1 MWYAPSRRRPR
12 PAAIRWLLPAL
23 LFITQTIL
31 AAAAGTDRLL
41 AQTPRPQ
48 TTESSEDA
56 FVPNEKPTL
65 VVSRAPGPIA
75 LDGELDDPG
84 WVGAA
89 RADNFSE
96 NWPRERAQPP
106 VESEVWVTYDQES
119 LYLAFIAYDD
129 PGTIRASLRDRD
141 EMWSDDY
148 FGILLDT
155 YGDASWAYFLF
166 ANPLGV
172 QGDSR
177 FSSNGGEDDGFDII
191 FFSEAKITDHGYQ
204 IEMAIP
210 FKSLRFPNRETQSWR
225 ATFWRT
231 RPRASRAQHTWA
243 AINRD
248 DPCFLCQFGT
258 LTGINDVKPG
268 GALELLPAVIANQ
281 SGELRDSDDPTSGLH
296 NSGLDGEVAL
306 SVRYPFSSGLTAEA
320 TLNPDFSQVE
330 SDVAQID
337 VNRTFALFFPERRPF
352 FLEGSDLFDT
362 YFDVLYT
369 RQINDPQVA
378 GKFIG
383 RLGRASFAY
392 LGAVDENSPLILP
405 FEEQSFVGQAGTSIT
420 NVARVRQTFLR
431 QSYVGAIATDRRMQ
445 HSGGSGSTAGI
456 DGRLR
461 FLEKY
466 SFEFQALA
474 SHTQEPDDPSLTE
487 DVNGL
492 TFDRGKHTAAFDGES
507 FWGHAMYASLE
518 RDARVWS
525 FDFDYWASSPT
536 FRADNGFE
544 FRNDFRRV
552 SMWQGLF
559 FYMDTKLLDRILP
572 NVYMQRSWNFD
583 GVRKNDFIAPSLE
596 FSLKGDS
603 YIDIEYQW
611 ERERFGGIDFVDLRS
626 VFFFARTNALEFIRP
641 GFWVSHGWQVARF
654 TDPPVRGKGTNAEAW
669 FTLKPQTRVVI
680 EPSLQYSQLSDPSGN
695 ELFEG
700 FILRTRTAFQFNR
713 ELFLR
718 LIVQYNNF
726 SEGLSIEP
734 LLTYKINPFTLFYI
748 GSTHGF
754 LDYDNPDDFAQTSR
768 QFFAKFQ
775 YLFRR

>member
-1 MWYAPSRRRPR
+1 MTAQMSS
-12 PAAIRWLLPAL
+12 LLAL
-23 LFITQTIL
+23 LTLSQPLLLFGAERHRLRGQTN
-31 AAAAGTDRLL
+31 DH
-41 AQTPRPQ
+41 QTE
-48 TTESSEDA
+48 ESGEA
-56 FVPNEKPTL
+56 EFRPNEKPTL
-65 VVSRAPGPIA
+65 VIRRASGPIA
-75 LDGELDDPG
+75 LDGELDDAG

-89 RADNFSE
+89 RATNFSE
-96 NWPRERAQPP
+96 HWPRERARPP
-106 VESEVWVTYDQES
+106 VESEVWVTYDQDNF
-119 LYLAFIAYDD
+119 YLAFIAYDD
-129 PGTIRASLRDRD
+129 PSTIRASLRDRD

-177 FSSNGGEDDGFDII
+177 FSTNGGEDDGFDII
-191 FFSEAKITDHGYQ
+191 FYSEAQITDQGYQ

-210 FKSLRFPNRETQSWR
+210 FKSLRFPNRQTHSWR

-243 AINRD
+243 AMNRD

-258 LTGINDVKPG
+258 LTGISDVKPG

-281 SGELRDSDDPTSGLH
+281 TGQLRDPDAPTSGLR
-296 NSGLDGEVAL
+296 NSSLGGELAL

-337 VNRTFALFFPERRPF
+337 VNTTFALFFPERRPF
-352 FLEGSDLFDT
+352 FLEGSDLFDS
-362 YFDVLYT
+362 YFNVLYT

-405 FEEQSFVGQAGTSIT
+405 FEEQSFVGQAGTSIS
-420 NVARVRQTFLR
+420 NIARVRQTFLR
-431 QSYVGAIATDRRMQ
+431 QSYVGAIVTDRRMQ
-445 HSGGSGSTAGI
+445 HSGGSGTAAGI

-474 SHTQEPDDPSLTE
+474 SHTQEPDNPSLTE

-507 FWGHAMYASLE
+507 FWGHGMYASLE
-518 RDARVWS
+518 RDARFWS

-559 FYMDTKLLDRILP
+559 LYMDTNLLDRILP
-572 NVYMQRSWNFD
+572 NIYTQRSWNFD

-611 ERERFGGIDFVDLRS
+611 ERERFADIDFTGLRRL
-626 VFFFARTNALEFIRP
+626 FLFARTNIIDAIRP
-641 GFWVSHGWQVARF
+641 GFWVSHGRRIARF
-654 TDPPVRGKGTNAEAW
+654 TDPPVKGDGTNAEAW
-669 FTLKPQTRVVI
+669 VTLKPLTRLVI
-680 EPSLQYSQLSDPSGN
+680 EPALQYSQLSDVAGG

-718 LIVQYNNF
+718 LVVQYDNF
-726 SEGLSIEP
+726 SEGVTIEP
-734 LLTYKINPFTLFYI
+734 LLTYKINPFTLFYV

-754 LDYDNPDDFAQTSR
+754 QDYDNPDDFAQTSR

-775 YLFRR
+775 YLFRG

>member
-1 MWYAPSRRRPR
+1 MWYAPFVRRRPR
-12 PAAIRWLLPAL
+12 TALTSSPLVL
-23 LFITQTIL
+23 LFTAQTIL
-31 AAAAGTDRLL
+31 AFGIGPTSLL
-41 AQTPRPQ
+41 AQTPGHQ
-48 TTESSEDA
+48 TEERSEEE
-56 FVPNEKPTL
+56 FHPNENPTL
-65 VVSRAPGPIA
+65 VINRAAGPIV
-75 LDGELDDPG
+75 LDGELDDLG

-89 RADNFSE
+89 RAENFSE
-96 NWPRERAQPP
+96 NWPREKARPA
-106 VESEVWVTYDQES
+106 VGSEVWVTYDADH
-119 LYLAFIAYDD
+119 LYLALIAFDD
-129 PGTIRASLRDRD
+129 PGSIRASLRDRD
-141 EMWSDDY
+141 QMWSDDY

-177 FSSNGGEDDGFDII
+177 FSSNGGEDDGFDIV
-191 FFSEAKITDHGYQ
+191 FFAEARITEEGYQ

-210 FKSLRFPNRETQSWR
+210 FKSLRFPNRKTQSWR

-243 AINRD
+243 AMDRD

-258 LTGINDVKPG
+258 LTGITDVKPG
-268 GALELLPAVIANQ
+268 GALELLPAVIASQ
-281 SGELRDSDDPTSGLH
+281 TGQLRDPNDPTSGLR

-337 VNRTFALFFPERRPF
+337 VNTTFALFFPERRPF

-362 YFDVLYT
+362 YFNVLYT

-431 QSYVGAIATDRRMQ
+431 QSYVGAIATDRRLQ
-445 HSGGSGSTAGI
+445 HSGGSGSTAGV

-474 SHTQEPDDPSLTE
+474 SHTQEPNDPRLTE
-487 DVNGL
+487 GVNGL

-507 FWGHAMYASLE
+507 FWGHAAYASLE
-518 RDARVWS
+518 RSARVWS

-544 FRNDFRRV
+544 FRNDFQRV

-572 NVYMQRSWNFD
+572 NIYTQRSWNFD

-611 ERERFGGIDFVDLRS
+611 ERERFGGIEFTDLRS
-626 VFFFARTNALEFIRP
+626 VFIFARTNALEFIRP
-641 GFWVSHGWQVARF
+641 GIWVSHGWQVARF
-654 TDPPVRGKGTNAEAW
+654 TDPPVRGQGTNAEGW
-669 FTLKPQTRVVI
+669 LTLKPQTRLVI
-680 EPSLQYSQLSDPSGN
+680 EPSLQYSQLSDPAGN

-754 LDYDNPDDFAQTSR
+754 QDYDNPDDFAQQSR

-775 YLFRR
+775 YLFRG